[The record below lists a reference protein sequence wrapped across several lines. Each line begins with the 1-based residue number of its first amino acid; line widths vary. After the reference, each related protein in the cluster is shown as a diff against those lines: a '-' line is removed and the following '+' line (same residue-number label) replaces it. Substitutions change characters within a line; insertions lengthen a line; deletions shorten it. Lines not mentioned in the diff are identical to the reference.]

1 MVRHLWHAIVL
12 VRANDLRGDSMAD
25 QTRLPPEVSRWVG
38 ALTHEARKAWHNGH
52 GPEVLGK
59 IGFWVAVPGLDAAY
73 QRYLAAL
80 QQARRTVATA
90 ATSAKKLELRIGELE
105 RQADDVAD
113 HSQGEGQAA
122 RNAAATL
129 AGLRRDYDETKVR
142 KERVSA
148 ASRRLMIATDA
159 FRQAKDAAKVAHSAA
174 EEAAQAAWAEIR
186 NSQPPEAAS

>member
-1 MVRHLWHAIVL
+1 
-12 VRANDLRGDSMAD
+12 MAD
-25 QTRLPPEVSRWVG
+25 HTRLSPEVGRWVG
-38 ALTHEARKAWHNGH
+38 VLTHEARKAWHNGH

-80 QQARRTVATA
+80 RQARRTVATA
-90 ATSAKKLELRIGELE
+90 ATSAKQLELRIGELE
-105 RQADDVAD
+105 RQADEGAD
-113 HSQGEGQAA
+113 QSHCEGQAA

-129 AGLRRDYDETKVR
+129 AELRRDYDQAKAR
-142 KERVSA
+142 QERVSA

-159 FRQAKDAAKVAHSAA
+159 FRQAQDAAKAAHSAA

-186 NSQPPEAAS
+186 NSQPPEAAT